1 MKKVETNQQKYES
14 IGVIHT
20 PFKEKFGVPRQSLMI
35 KDAYGVLKLN
45 ADPKF
50 RDALRYLEDFSHLWV
65 VFVFHEHVSQD
76 WNPLITPPRIDAP
89 GKVGVFASRSPHRP
103 NPIGLSAVKLER
115 IDFEARNGIEIHLS
129 GVDFLDETPVLDIKP
144 YLPYVDCI
152 PNAKGGWTE
161 TKIPT
166 YAVQF
171 SEMALKQIGSHP
183 THHLKELIEQM
194 LSLDPR
200 PTSQRRTMPIE
211 DPQSEGRQFAFRMLD
226 FDVKW
231 SIQNFG
237 VFVDRIMP
245 V

>member
-1 MKKVETNQQKYES
+1 MQIQNSEMHFVTSKTLVTYGLFSFFMSMLAKIGIRSSLLLES
-14 IGVIHT
+14 MLLGRLGCLPPGRPIDLT
-20 PFKEKFGVPRQSLMI
+20 PLVCLQ
-35 KDAYGVLKLN
+35 
-45 ADPKF
+45 
-50 RDALRYLEDFSHLWV
+50 
-65 VFVFHEHVSQD
+65 
-76 WNPLITPPRIDAP
+76 
-89 GKVGVFASRSPHRP
+89 
-103 NPIGLSAVKLER
+103 LER